1 MKKIVSM
8 ILFLSLFTVLFSGCK
23 PDAKEVI
30 YFEGESNGY
39 CNYILV
45 AMKREDYQ
53 FGKKYSPA
61 DFDEELVRYVEIGNQ
76 IDREEY
82 ENEKFANWRPSLYV
96 YLKEPTSENFE
107 KVLEKVMENPEVETA
122 YHLKSI
128 PRNAIPE
135 E

>member
-1 MKKIVSM
+1 MKKIVAM

-23 PDAKEVI
+23 PDDKEVI
-30 YFEGESNGY
+30 YFEDESNGY

-45 AMKREDYQ
+45 SMKRENYQ

-61 DFDEELVRYVEIGNQ
+61 DFDEELVRYVEIVNQ

-82 ENEKFANWRPSLYV
+82 ENEKFANWRPSLHV

-122 YHLKSI
+122 YHLRAN
-128 PRNAIPE
+128 PVNAIPE